1 MCLLCFSLCLIRHI
15 ENLLTMEI
23 QEIKQQLSILTVLAH
38 YNHQTD
44 KNKRI
49 NCPFHPDKTPSMQV
63 YPKTNTVYCFSSNC
77 KTHGKSLDV
86 IDFIMYKEE
95 ITKHAAILK
104 AVEMLGG
111 APATNKQRTQDF
123 AIRQLTEKQTQ
134 TLPSE
139 ALMKEDLDTERSR
152 SEILSKIFNYFR
164 NGFIMRKDNK
174 ARTYLESRNLE
185 ITKLQNLGI
194 TIGYN
199 SAQFHHRG
207 RTSPEDLKACEE
219 TGLLIKSKNGS
230 KTENSFT
237 PWASYCAIFPL
248 KNKKGNITGLYGRST
263 SQSTKPKAGRHFYL
277 KDSKGLFY
285 RPKQDTKKLIITESI
300 IDFLSIYQVDEIR
313 KDYDFLP
320 IYGTNRL
327 TEEHSEAISQL
338 KNLEEIIFFFDG
350 DPGGRGANKKYAEK
364 FRDEYPQLKISV
376 VNTPD
381 NEDIN
386 SLLQG
391 HSEELFNH
399 LLDNRKF
406 LFSTEKSIENKKPNN
421 HVNPV
426 NPVSLIPKNTT
437 NTVQTKS
444 ATQLNTKNPELLTYT
459 TPELKI
465 TILGGIRISGLDRLK
480 VTLKIRRVA
489 ADNKEQSDQNQIPV
503 RYSLDLYHA
512 KQVEQLTETT
522 SQQLE
527 ISSSRAMKII
537 SKMTTEL
544 EVYRQKRM
552 EALKPKTAENYKM
565 SDAEKQAAVQY
576 LKSKKLLTNTKNDIT
591 ASGIIGEQSNA
602 MTGFIVNISRK
613 RSKPLHVMYL
623 GSSGSGKTHLQ
634 EGLAQLIPK
643 EDRIEATG
651 LSDQSL
657 YYEGLKLKGK
667 ILFIEDLDGA
677 ENVMY
682 IIRELQSK
690 GRITK
695 RVAWRDNKGNT
706 KTVEVVAEGPV
717 VISSCTTKEKLYED
731 NANRCIL
738 LYIDQ
743 SREQDKKVMDYM
755 KSKST
760 GKIIESEQEDIRK
773 RMQNIQRMLKP
784 IKVYNPFANL
794 IELPPEVFKPRRSLP
809 LLLGFIESL
818 TFYHQYQRQRVYT
831 DSKGNPIEP
840 YIESTVEDIENS
852 FALMK
857 EVLFSKSDELSKAAR
872 EFLERLKK
880 EVKQG
885 DTFYTKE
892 IRKKFRISATSL
904 KRYMSELQSYGY
916 IKIKNGS
923 RYRGFEYIVTDYGE
937 YESLRQSIEKLFES
951 ILLNIRKISNP
962 VVQSGPPSEMVH
974 LTHKIPVI

>member
-1 MCLLCFSLCLIRHI
+1 
-15 ENLLTMEI
+15 MEI
-23 QEIKQQLSILTVLAH
+23 SEIKTSLTITRVLAH
-38 YNHQTD
+38 YNHQAD
-44 KNKRI
+44 KNHRI

-63 YPKTNTVYCFSSNC
+63 YEKTNTVYCFSSNC

-86 IDFIMYKEE
+86 IDFIMHKEE

-111 APATNKQRTQDF
+111 TPAINKQRNQDF
-123 AIRQLTEKQTQ
+123 ASEAKQTQ

-139 ALMKEDLDTERSR
+139 ALAKE
-152 SEILSKIFNYFR
+152 EILSKIFNYFR
-164 NGFIMRKDNK
+164 NGFIMRKESK
-174 ARTYLESRNLE
+174 ARNYLESRNLN
-185 ITKLQNLGI
+185 IIKLQNLGI
-194 TIGYN
+194 VFGYN

-207 RTSPEDLKACEE
+207 KLNAEDTKAAINA
-219 TGLLIKSKNGS
+219 GLMKLRNQGN
-230 KTENSFT
+230 TEFT
-237 PWASYCAIFPL
+237 TYSIWAANCVIFPL
-248 KNKKGNITGLYGRST
+248 TDKKGNITGLYGRST
-263 SQSTKPKAGRHFYL
+263 SQSNAPKAGKHFYL
-277 KDSKGLFY
+277 KSSKGLFY
-285 RPKQDTKKLIITESI
+285 SPKQDTKKLIITESI
-300 IDFLSIYQVDEIR
+300 IDFLSIYQIDEIR
-313 KDYDFLP
+313 KQYDFLP

-327 TEEHSEAISQL
+327 TEEHLNAIREL
-338 KNLEEIIFFFDG
+338 KNLQEIVFFLDG
-350 DPGGRGANKKYAEK
+350 DKAGTEAIKKYSE
-364 FRDEYPQLKISV
+364 ELNQLLPKTQISQV
-376 VNTPD
+376 QTPKD
-381 NEDIN
+381 EDIN

-391 HSEELFNH
+391 HSEEIFTH

-406 LFSTEKSIENKKPNN
+406 LFSSRKLSGENKKP
-421 HVNPV
+421 VNPV
-426 NPVSLIPKNTT
+426 
-437 NTVQTKS
+437 QTKD
-444 ATQLNTKNPELLTYT
+444 AAQLNTKNQELLTYT
-459 TPELKI
+459 TTELKI

-480 VTLKIRRVA
+480 VTLKVI
-489 ADNKEQSDQNQIPV
+489 KQGDQNQIPV

-512 KQVEQLTETT
+512 KQVEQLTETIA
-522 SQQLE
+522 QQLE
-527 ISSSRAMKII
+527 ISSSKAMKII

-544 EVYRQKRM
+544 EIYRQKRM

-565 SDAEKQAAVQY
+565 SDEETHAAVRY
-576 LKSKKLLTNTKNDIT
+576 LKSKKLLTNTKNDIAT
-591 ASGIIGEQSNA
+591 SGIIGEQSNA
-602 MTGFIVNISRK
+602 MTGFVVNLSRK

-760 GKIIESEQEDIRK
+760 GKIIESEQEAIRK
-773 RMQNIQRMLKP
+773 KMQNLQRMLKP

-818 TFYHQYQRQRVYT
+818 TFYHQYQRQRVYA
-831 DSKGNPIEP
+831 DSNGNPIEP
-840 YIESTVEDIENS
+840 YIQSTVEDIENS

-892 IRKKFRISATSL
+892 IRKKFRISASGSQ
-904 KRYMSELQSYGY
+904 RYMSELQSYGY
-916 IKIKNGS
+916 VKIKNGN
-923 RYRGFEYIVTDYGE
+923 RYRGFEYSITDYSE
-937 YESLRQSIEKLFES
+937 YENLRQSIEKLFEA
-951 ILLNIRKISNP
+951 ILLNIRKISSPVAQSSPVPSLGYLNTKEP
-962 VVQSGPPSEMVH
+962 VV
-974 LTHKIPVI
+974 